1 MDIQEIRKF
10 INAKLRTKTEIAEE
24 MGITRSTLSLVL
36 NGKKEPGKLV
46 RNAMQLWV
54 KKEQETQ

>member
-54 KKEQETQ
+54 KKEQETK